1 MVLTHGM
8 LSAGEIRSL
17 HGAGLNGLLRFRKTY
32 GKKEDKHSD
41 TLMELLEG
49 LLRLE
54 PARLTAQEA
63 LASPWLTQPSDSS
76 ATKKLPN
83 PAAAALALRAL
94 ERSAK
99 TCVAL
104 LEDAPRTKLR
114 EALTRAPTPGLPAN
128 CALLGDI
135 VRALDAKDDSAAA
148 ATLRA
153 LHPDPDLVLV
163 HRPLALEASYVRQRA
178 EQKQKSAA
186 LVKRRSLPLSA
197 PKRLE
202 RKNLSNPDLR
212 AFFPSTF
219 ETVGRR
225 DAPGATDDA
234 ANMDGTFYSSEALM
248 MDASAASKVS
258 HESSGVDDSL
268 HGLQTPVA
276 RAGSPGQITPVGSE
290 ASLGDISPTECDAPP
305 GGRGGVRSLGDMP
318 GKEA

>member
-1 MVLTHGM
+1 
-8 LSAGEIRSL
+8 
-17 HGAGLNGLLRFRKTY
+17 
-32 GKKEDKHSD
+32 
-41 TLMELLEG
+41 
-49 LLRLE
+49 
-54 PARLTAQEA
+54 
-63 LASPWLTQPSDSS
+63 
-76 ATKKLPN
+76 
-83 PAAAALALRAL
+83 
-94 ERSAK
+94 
-99 TCVAL
+99 
-104 LEDAPRTKLR
+104 
-114 EALTRAPTPGLPAN
+114 
-128 CALLGDI
+128 
-135 VRALDAKDDSAAA
+135 
-148 ATLRA
+148 
-153 LHPDPDLVLV
+153 
-163 HRPLALEASYVRQRA
+163 LEASYVRQRA

-276 RAGSPGQITPVGSE
+276 RAGSPGMITPVGSE